1 MSTTETDTL
10 VIGAGCIGIAV
21 AYYLKKHDPTLDV
34 TLVDCGQP
42 MAFTSAQS
50 GENYRNWWPNP
61 MMRAFTDR
69 SIDLMEEIAL
79 ESDNVLEMTRRG
91 YVLATRQI
99 DIADHLAELEAG
111 YVDSPENQIRIHGKN
126 ESDRYQPAIDEDWQ
140 SAPNGVDVLTDKV
153 LIERAFPYFDKEI
166 RSVIHIRRAGMIS
179 GQQMGQYMLQAFRA
193 AGGRRLTG
201 KVDHIEKADG
211 FSVQLDGGATTV
223 RAARIVNAAG
233 PFVGEIAAMLGMD
246 LPIENWVQQKIAFED
261 TKKAITR
268 TMPFVI
274 DLDPQHLDWDDN
286 ERQLLAED
294 PDFAWLAA
302 ELPGAIH
309 CRPEGGDRGTWLKL
323 GWAYNSASAP
333 VSFTPEFDDQFPEI
347 VLRGAARLNPAL
359 RAYYGQLPRGTVHYG
374 GYYTLTKENWP
385 LLGPT
390 ELGGFY
396 LAGALSG
403 FGTMAACA
411 SGDLLARHILN
422 RDLPD
427 YAAMLSPM
435 RYQNPEIVTLMR
447 EQQNPGIL

>member
-1 MSTTETDTL
+1 MNMIKTDTL
-10 VIGAGCIGIAV
+10 VIGAGSIGIAV

-79 ESDNVLEMTRRG
+79 ESDNILQMTRRG
-91 YVLATRQI
+91 YVLATRQANI
-99 DIADHLAELEAG
+99 DDHLAELEAG
-111 YVDSPENQIRIHGKN
+111 YMGSPANQIRIHGNGAN
-126 ESDRYQPAIDEDWQ
+126 EGYQPVEEEDWQ
-140 SAPNGVDVLTDKV
+140 SAPCGVDVLTDKV
-153 LIERAFPYFDKEI
+153 MVEQTFPYFDKEI

-179 GQQMGQYMLQAFRA
+179 GQQMGQYMLQGFRA
-193 AGGRRLTG
+193 LGGKRLTG
-201 KVDHIEKADG
+201 KVDHIDKNDG
-211 FSVQLDGGATTV
+211 FSVQLDGAAATV
-223 RAARIVNAAG
+223 QAVRIVNAAG
-233 PFVGEIAAMLGMD
+233 PFVGEITAMLGMT

-261 TKKAITR
+261 TKRAIVR
-268 TMPFVI
+268 TMPFAI
-274 DLDPQHLDWDDN
+274 DLDPQRLDWDDD
-286 ERQLLAED
+286 ERRLLAED
-294 PDFAWLAA
+294 PDFAWLAK

-309 CRPEGGDRGTWLKL
+309 CRPEGGDRGSWLKL

-333 VSFTPEFDDQFPEI
+333 VSFAPEFDDQFPEI

-359 RAYYGQLPRGTVHYG
+359 RAYYGQLPRSMVHYG
-374 GYYTLTKENWP
+374 GYYTLTEENWP

-390 ELGGFY
+390 ELEGFY

-411 SGDLLARHILN
+411 SGDLLARHVLN

-427 YAAMLSPM
+427 YARMLSPM
-435 RYQNPEIVTLMR
+435 RYQDSDIVAIMTA
-447 EQQNPGIL
+447 QQNPGIL

>member
-1 MSTTETDTL
+1 MSISETDTL
-10 VIGAGCIGIAV
+10 VIGAGSVGIAV

-79 ESDNVLEMTRRG
+79 ESDNFLQMTRRG
-91 YVLATRQI
+91 YVLATRETNI
-99 DIADHLAELEAG
+99 DDHLAELAAG
-111 YVDSPENQIRIHGKN
+111 YEGSPDNQIRMHSSGG
-126 ESDRYQPAIDEDWQ
+126 ESYLRATKEDWQ
-140 SAPNGVDVLTDKV
+140 NAPNGVDVLTDKT
-153 LIERAFPYFDKEI
+153 LIKSAFPYFDKEI

-179 GQQMGQYMLQAFRA
+179 GQQMGQYMLQEFRV
-193 AGGRRLTG
+193 AGGKRLTG
-201 KVDHIEKADG
+201 KVDHIEKEGG
-211 FSVQLDGGATTV
+211 FSVQLDDSAVTV
-223 RAARIVNAAG
+223 RAALIVNAAG
-233 PFVGEIAAMLGMD
+233 PFVGEITAMLDMD
-246 LPIENWVQQKIAFED
+246 LPIENWIQQKIAFED
-261 TKKAITR
+261 TKQAIDR
-268 TMPFVI
+268 TMPFAI
-274 DLDPQHLDWDDN
+274 DLDPQQLDWDGD

-294 PDFAWLAA
+294 PDFAWLAE

-309 CRPEGGDRGTWLKL
+309 CRPEGGDKGSWVKL

-333 VSFTPEFDDQFPEI
+333 VSFTPTFDDQFPEI

-359 RAYYGQLPRGTVHYG
+359 RAYYGQLPRNMVHYG

-390 ELGGFY
+390 GVDGFY

-403 FGTMAACA
+403 YGSMAACA
-411 SGDLLARHILN
+411 SGDLLARHVLGK
-422 RDLPD
+422 DLPD
-427 YAAMLSPM
+427 YAPMVSPL
-435 RYQNPEIVTLMR
+435 RYGNPEFVAIMNA
-447 EQQNPGIL
+447 QQSRGIL